1 MKKKDIHGRA
11 IYKPNVKAPEYSGWA
26 CPATYAAPNRGVI
39 AASVNLN
46 GSDPLLAISLIA
58 LLGISIYTTKQYV
71 DKETRETGR
80 KEVTNE
86 PA

>member
-1 MKKKDIHGRA
+1 MYNNYLK
-11 IYKPNVKAPEYSGWA
+11 S
-26 CPATYAAPNRGVI
+26 ATYAATEKKNRGVI

-58 LLGISIYTTKQYV
+58 LLGIGVYTIKQYV

>member
-1 MKKKDIHGRA
+1 MYNNYLK
-11 IYKPNVKAPEYSGWA
+11 S
-26 CPATYAAPNRGVI
+26 ATYAAPEKKNRGVI

-58 LLGISIYTTKQYV
+58 LLGIGIYTIKQYV

>member
-1 MKKKDIHGRA
+1 MNNNFLK
-11 IYKPNVKAPEYSGWA
+11 S
-26 CPATYAAPNRGVI
+26 ATYAAPKKKNRGVI

-58 LLGISIYTTKQYV
+58 LLGIGIYTIKQYV
-71 DKETRETGR
+71 DMETRETGR